1 MDNLYTIIADLC
13 EQHKISVYKMCKD
26 INIRGSVIS
35 DLKNGRKKGLNADTV
50 AKIANYFGVA
60 TDSLIGI
67 KQKEAPVLNKKDERD
82 IAKELEKI
90 RQSLENAAGLM
101 FDGDPMSEEARES
114 ILAAMKL
121 GLEVAK
127 TKNKEKYTP
136 KKYKK
141 E

>member
-1 MDNLYTIIADLC
+1 MDNLYIIIADLC

-67 KQKEAPVLNKKDERD
+67 EQKEAPTLNKKDERD

-90 RQSLENAAGLM
+90 RQSLENADGLM